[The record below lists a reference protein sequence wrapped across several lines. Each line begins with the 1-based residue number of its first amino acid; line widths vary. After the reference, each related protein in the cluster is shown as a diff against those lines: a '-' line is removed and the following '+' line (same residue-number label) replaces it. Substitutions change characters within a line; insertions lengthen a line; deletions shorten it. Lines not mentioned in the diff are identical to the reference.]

1 MRRREKFVLAAAVL
15 SFGLLLVQ
23 YVGLEWRY
31 VALGVFMLA
40 TYLVSAWA
48 LSSDLSAHE
57 WLTILP
63 FPALYAGSVS
73 LFYFLL
79 PSAVLTRVM
88 ILALFG
94 IGMYALFL
102 TSNIFSVAKG
112 RTIQLLYAA
121 HAVGLFFT
129 LVTSMLFTNAV
140 FSLRMPFYANALL
153 VGLVHWPL
161 IMMSLWSVK
170 LEPMI
175 SQTVLA
181 FSLVLTLV
189 LAELVILFSWLPLPA
204 WHVALFVMGI
214 LYIGLGVLQSH
225 LRERLFQ
232 NTSNEYSLVAI
243 FLGLIFLVLMPWK

>member
-1 MRRREKFVLAAAVL
+1 MRRREKFVLASAVL
-15 SFGLLLVQ
+15 SLGLLLVQ

-31 VALGVFMLA
+31 LALGLFMVV

-48 LSSDLSAHE
+48 LASDLQPHE

-79 PSAVLTRVM
+79 PSALLTRVL

-94 IGMYALFL
+94 GGMYGLFL

-129 LVTSMLFTNAV
+129 LFTSILSTNAI
-140 FSLRMPFYANALL
+140 FSLRLAFYWNALL
-153 VGLVHWPL
+153 VGAVHFPLV
-161 IMMSLWSVK
+161 MMGLWSIK
-170 LEPMI
+170 LEPFVSRLI
-175 SQTVLA
+175 LN
-181 FSLVLTLV
+181 FSIVLTLV
-189 LAELVILFSWLPLPA
+189 LIELVVLFSWIPLPA
-204 WHVALFVMGI
+204 WHVALLIMGV
-214 LYIGLGVLQSH
+214 LYIGLGVLQSQ

-232 NTSNEYSLVAI
+232 NTANEYSLVAI
-243 FLGLIFLVLMPWK
+243 FLGLIFLILFPWK